1 MKMRVPKR
9 FTAAVLSVLLGAG
22 MVSTGCNNDKLVG
35 DNKEDNEDDKTIELV
50 IDETTDEVSFKEP
63 EVEETITLK
72 TFDGEKEEE
81 IKVSS
86 DVLNYLEQYKVV
98 EANANVKIRE
108 EASTKSKQL
117 GLLIK
122 GNYLNYIEK
131 LDNGWYKV
139 EYNDGVAYVSE
150 EYVDYIETYE
160 LPCNHDVPFL
170 DEEHDLS
177 DYFDFDDVVIATGN
191 VNIRKEP
198 NTDCEKLGLL
208 ERNSLL
214 PFISKVNDEWYEVEY
229 NGETA
234 YVSSKYSKES
244 RGYTPISEMKD
255 MVYMTK
261 KAQLFDANDGEVI
274 RDIPK
279 NEVAEVYAQTDD
291 YYLVK
296 SCGSYGFISKK
307 YCQSLGDTYIII
319 DLSDQTLDMYIDD
332 KLFIHNLVVTGK
344 KSTPTY
350 CGIFDVY
357 KKGTNIYWEE
367 FDVTVKYGLAF
378 NRGIWIH
385 DATWRKTF
393 GPSVKDSKR
402 SHGCVNENLET
413 MTKIYENADIGTPV
427 LVKK

>member
-1 MKMRVPKR
+1 MKIKVPKR
-9 FTAAVLSVLLGAG
+9 FTTAFLSVLLGVG
-22 MVSTGCNNDKLVG
+22 MASTGCNNDKLVG
-35 DNKEDNEDDKTIELV
+35 DTQQDTSDDKSMELV
-50 IDETTDEVSFKEP
+50 IDE
-63 EVEETITLK
+63 VEEDTISWETSEQEE
-72 TFDGEKEEE
+72 FDEEEE
-81 IKVSS
+81 IEIPD
-86 DVLNYLEQYKVV
+86 DVLEHLETHKLVA
-98 EANANVKIRE
+98 ANNNVKLRE
-108 EASTKSKQL
+108 EPSSKSKQI
-117 GLLIK
+117 GFLIK
-122 GNYLNYIEK
+122 GNYLKYIEK

-139 EYNDGVAYVSE
+139 EYNDSIAYVSE
-150 EYVDYIETYE
+150 EYVDYIECYE
-160 LPCNHDVPFL
+160 LPYNDDVPFL
-170 DEEHDLS
+170 DDEHDLY

-208 ERNSLL
+208 EKNSSL
-214 PFISKVNDEWYEVEY
+214 PFVSKVNEDWYEVEY

-244 RGYTPISEMKD
+244 KGYTPLCEMSD

-261 KAQLFDANDGEVI
+261 RASLFDVADGEVVKE
-274 RDIPK
+274 IPK
-279 NEVAEVYAQTDD
+279 NEIAKVYAQTDD
-291 YYLVK
+291 YYLVQ
-296 SCGSYGFISKK
+296 SCGSFGLISKK
-307 YCQSLGDTYIII
+307 YCQSLGNTYIII
-319 DLSDQTLDMYIDD
+319 DISDQTLQMYIDD
-332 KLFIHNLVVTGK
+332 KLFVDNLVVTGK

-357 KKGTNIYWEE
+357 KKGTDIYWKE

-402 SHGCVNENLET
+402 SHGCVNEDLKT